1 LYLFL
6 PNINNFSVKKLFYGA
21 FICLCGACVG
31 FINGFMGAGGGI
43 LLVPILS
50 KICGLETKT
59 AHATTVLI
67 ILPICFISG
76 LFYAINGVLDI
87 EIIIAVGVGAIVGGI
102 FGTFALKKLKSD
114 VIDLLFYVIMIVAGI
129 RMLF

>member
-1 LYLFL
+1 
-6 PNINNFSVKKLFYGA
+6 
-21 FICLCGACVG
+21 
-31 FINGFMGAGGGI
+31 MGAGGGI